1 MVEANRSTATYDAT
15 LGGPDKIALGGFF
28 LGDTR
33 GNYSELNLTSGFIS
47 QIRDNFTL
55 SFGVVAPLRGSDNRS
70 FDYQIGLRANYFF
83 GPTSRARNEATSLSS
98 F

>member
-1 MVEANRSTATYDAT
+1 MNDEHARYPSPARERARRRRQRARR
-15 LGGPDKIALGGFF
+15 LRALAAETDWLEGR
-28 LGDTR
+28 LR
-33 GNYSELNLTSGFIS
+33 W
-47 QIRDNFTL
+47 RDWRVVWEGRR
-55 SFGVVAPLRGSDNRS
+55 GVVAPLRGSDNRS